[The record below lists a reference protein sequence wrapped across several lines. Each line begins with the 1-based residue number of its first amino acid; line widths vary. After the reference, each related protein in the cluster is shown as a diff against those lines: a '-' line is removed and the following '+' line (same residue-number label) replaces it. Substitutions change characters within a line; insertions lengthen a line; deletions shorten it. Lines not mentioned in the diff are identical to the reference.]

1 MSQIIAS
8 LAARVASTADFVAR
22 TAAPVDAHGATPS
35 AFTSL
40 SSSRAL
46 FTEDGPGGAI
56 YRLPPL
62 LKRSAQDVQNAAT
75 MGPAFRLEDLV
86 RVHSLLAFFFMN
98 SLLASYLRIA
108 TAVSCSTRE
117 PWKSGGRS
125 FAMGEKRRHSIC
137 VPPDWRWHA
146 IASPI
151 HDGCSRARAI
161 NHRRLHG
168 RRKL

>member
-86 RVHSLLAFFFMN
+86 RVFSLLAFFIN
-98 SLLASYLRIA
+98 SLLASYLRIVSAVLCSIRERRTKWEAERCSAREKA
-108 TAVSCSTRE
+108 TFDMRATRLE
-117 PWKSGGRS
+117 V
-125 FAMGEKRRHSIC
+125 AC
-137 VPPDWRWHA
+137 NC
-146 IASPI
+146 IA
-151 HDGCSRARAI
+151 HT
-161 NHRRLHG
+161 
-168 RRKL
+168 